1 VDTTLKRAKRRRH
14 IDYCEQHQE
23 WLFAVANRYKSRTR
37 VRLAVSPIPI
47 NRKPRRSAGV
57 DFMHTVIALPVAIIF
72 FSATALLAI
81 ALPTHRGAGVRETG
95 EGVQQPSDAAEG
107 CGLGKITWAC
117 LGR

>member
-47 NRKPRRSAGV
+47 NRKPRRCAGV
-57 DFMHTVIALPVAIIF
+57 DFMHTVIASPVAIIF

-81 ALPTHRGAGVRETG
+81 ALPTH
-95 EGVQQPSDAAEG
+95 
-107 CGLGKITWAC
+107 
-117 LGR
+117 

>member
-47 NRKPRRSAGV
+47 NRKPRRCAGV
-57 DFMHTVIALPVAIIF
+57 DFMHTVIALAYCDYF
-72 FSATALLAI
+72 LLRNGLVVI
-81 ALPTHRGAGVRETG
+81 ALPTH
-95 EGVQQPSDAAEG
+95 
-107 CGLGKITWAC
+107 
-117 LGR
+117 